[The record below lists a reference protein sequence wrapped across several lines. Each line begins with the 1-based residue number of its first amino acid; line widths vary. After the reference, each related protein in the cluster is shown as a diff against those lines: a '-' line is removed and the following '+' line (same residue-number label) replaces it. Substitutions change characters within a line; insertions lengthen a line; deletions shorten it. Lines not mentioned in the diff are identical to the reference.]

1 MRLGGSFDR
10 GPPTFPKE
18 GRLDLTKKE
27 ILAWSV
33 WGTCTVAAVA
43 AGYITG
49 GIVGALSAYA
59 ATGSISAAVLANQ
72 ARNTNT
78 GGRT

>member
-1 MRLGGSFDR
+1 MN
-10 GPPTFPKE
+10 
-18 GRLDLTKKE
+18 DLTKKE

-33 WGTCTVAAVA
+33 WGSCAVAAVA

-72 ARNTNT
+72 ARSNTNA
-78 GGRT
+78 GGRQ